1 MKNNEKCRKNQHN
14 IKRKTLRLFEGIFGQ
29 SLIVSYYKTFIKY
42 SQGDI
47 TRLLTEDTEIKY
59 LFSILQVPKV

>member
-14 IKRKTLRLFEGIFGQ
+14 IKRITLRLSEGIFGQ
-29 SLIVSYYKTFIKY
+29 SLITHCKTFIKY

-47 TRLLTEDTEIKY
+47 TRLLTEDTEIRY
-59 LFSILQVPKV
+59 LFSTLQVPKV